1 VAEKKK
7 KKKKY
12 WTLAKWSGLVVGFN
26 LNINV
31 ERQKKKKNVGRWMNG
46 VGWFWCN
53 FDVHENI

>member
-1 VAEKKK
+1 VAEKK

-31 ERQKKKKNVGRWMNG
+31 ERQKKKKKCWTLDEWSGLVL
-46 VGWFWCN
+46 VQF
-53 FDVHENI
+53 